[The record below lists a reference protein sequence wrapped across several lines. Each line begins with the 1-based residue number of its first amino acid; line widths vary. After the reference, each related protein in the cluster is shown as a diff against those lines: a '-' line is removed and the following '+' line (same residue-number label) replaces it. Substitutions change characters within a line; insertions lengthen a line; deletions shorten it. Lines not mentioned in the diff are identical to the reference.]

1 MNDAKDILS
10 LLKIPSDKIQ
20 NFCFESCD
28 GYTVIYIELKD
39 ERGLCPYCKSKN
51 VKIKDYYKV
60 RINNSIIKHES
71 LIVEVNVR
79 RYVCKNCGKSFKQ
92 QFDFVQDGDR
102 ISIPVKGAILDDLK
116 QKLTFTQIAADH
128 NVSINRVTD
137 IFDKFVPHQ
146 FALPFSEII
155 CIDEFCFKH
164 SKTNQGKY
172 PAVLTNPFNGKII
185 DIIESRWKSYLFEYF
200 NKVKITDLSRVK
212 YFVSDMNET
221 YRVVRNH
228 FFKNAIH
235 IADRFHVI
243 KAFNE
248 AITKIRTRIIKQET
262 WEEAESRYLKKNWK
276 IFLMDREK
284 LAKKKYADRNGIIVD
299 PTISLDRCLKKYPN
313 LYYAYWTKEE
323 FRNMTCK
330 LMYYGKACEIID
342 FFTNKLINN
351 EIEEMQTLGK
361 MLKNWRYEIINGI
374 TQNPYSIKISNAIAE
389 SRNNSIQTLINI
401 SYGLPIFSRMRKRVL
416 CINRNEKD

>member
-28 GYTVIYIELKD
+28 GYTVIYVELKD

-137 IFDKFVPHQ
+137 IFDKFVSNQ

-243 KAFNE
+243 NIA
-248 AITKIRTRIIKQET
+248 
-262 WEEAESRYLKKNWK
+262 
-276 IFLMDREK
+276 
-284 LAKKKYADRNGIIVD
+284 G
-299 PTISLDRCLKKYPN
+299 SL
-313 LYYAYWTKEE
+313 
-323 FRNMTCK
+323 
-330 LMYYGKACEIID
+330 
-342 FFTNKLINN
+342 
-351 EIEEMQTLGK
+351 
-361 MLKNWRYEIINGI
+361 
-374 TQNPYSIKISNAIAE
+374 
-389 SRNNSIQTLINI
+389 
-401 SYGLPIFSRMRKRVL
+401 
-416 CINRNEKD
+416 